1 MAAISKATHYK
12 LISDIKSFLST
23 LPAVPDERDNLQA
36 NVKQMEQVFEN
47 YSSALSNLHTL
58 IAKYD
63 SLERLVKVDLRRR
76 QLKRLKQKLP
86 VVLQTGN

>member
-23 LPAVPDERDNLQA
+23 LPVAPEERDNLQA
-36 NVKQMEQVFEN
+36 NVLQMEQVFDS
-47 YSSALSNLHTL
+47 YSTTLSNLHSL
-58 IAKYD
+58 IAKYA

-76 QLKRLKQKLP
+76 QLKKLKQKLP
-86 VVLQTGN
+86 VAL